1 MNRPFQLLISCGAL
15 LLLPALSLAGDGQR
29 LKADAAITQ
38 VTVYQDRAMTQR
50 SATIALN
57 PGSYLIVFD
66 ALPAMIQDDSVRVT
80 GSGSAAAAIAGIE
93 IKKGFLPYSG
103 EQRIKDL
110 DEEIRLLERKIGGLD
125 ARKSGFAAQ
134 RLFLDSIRLA
144 WGDRISKELAVG
156 KPSVA
161 ELMDVSG
168 FVGKGV
174 TALEEQQRDTDHEKQ
189 LLLDKRDALL
199 KKRDEAAGS
208 GKKESKNVEVAV
220 EVSRGGKLTLELSS
234 VTPQAG
240 WESSYDVRLNPDRK
254 SAALLFRALVY
265 QKTGEDWNNVA
276 LNLSTAR
283 PSLGG
288 TPPQLLPWMLS
299 LYRPAPPQAVPMP
312 APAMYV
318 GAARK
323 AGAARGA
330 EKMMM
335 AEMDSTDEVV
345 SGANILVAQ
354 QQDDGGNMVSFRLPR
369 PVDVPSDGTR
379 HGAVVANE
387 EFPVTPRLLA
397 VPKLSPYVYL
407 TSEIVNKGSY
417 PLLPGKVA
425 IFSGPTYTGSSYLKK
440 VAVGETFDLSFGIDD
455 SVTVKREAL
464 KQHEQAGLFGKNR
477 MSYRYR
483 IDVANLRNEVQ
494 DLEVMEQLPVAADT
508 EINVALDAE
517 GQKPAQVKQ
526 DGTLVWKL
534 ALSPREK
541 REVKYGI
548 TVEYPK
554 ERQIN
559 GL

>member
-1 MNRPFQLLISCGAL
+1 MNRPFQFLISCGV
-15 LLLPALSLAGDGQR
+15 LLLPALSFAGDGER

-38 VTVYQDRAMTQR
+38 VTVYQDRALTQR
-50 SATIALN
+50 SATVSLN
-57 PGSYLIVFD
+57 PGSYLIAFD

-103 EQRIKDL
+103 EERIKGL

-125 ARKSGFAAQ
+125 AKKSGFAAQ
-134 RLFLDSIRLA
+134 RMFLDSIRLA

-174 TALEEQQRDTDHEKQ
+174 TALEEHQRDTDHEKQ

-208 GKKESKNVEVAV
+208 GKKESKSVEVAV
-220 EVSRGGKLTLELSS
+220 EVNRGGKLTLELSC

-254 SAALLFRALVY
+254 SAALLFRALVH

-299 LYRPAPPQAVPMP
+299 LYRPAAPMP

-318 GAARK
+318 GASRK
-323 AGAARGA
+323 AGAPRGA

-335 AEMDSTDEVV
+335 AEMDSAEEAV
-345 SGANILVAQ
+345 GEANILVAQ
-354 QQDDGGNMVSFRLPR
+354 QQDDGGTTVSFRLPR

-379 HGAVVANE
+379 HGAVVASE

-407 TSEIVNKGSY
+407 TSEIVNKATY

-440 VAVGETFDLSFGIDD
+440 VAVGETFDLSFGIDN

-464 KQHEQAGLFGKNR
+464 KQHEQAGMFGKNR
-477 MSYRYR
+477 MNYHYR
-483 IDVANLRNEVQ
+483 IDVANLRNELQ
-494 DLEVMEQLPVAADT
+494 NLEVMEQLPVAADT
-508 EINVALDAE
+508 EISVALDAE

-541 REVKYGI
+541 REINYGI